1 MAKKYEF
8 QPDKP
13 YSTWLSKLQLTKLQQ
28 KQLLKWCLYAL
39 VLIILSLIQDVVL
52 CRFRFLGGT
61 TALVP
66 CGIFAVCMLEDTQKG
81 SVFALVSACL
91 FFLSGSAPGAHVIV
105 LITILAVTLSA
116 LPQTYRP
123 PGCPAVVCVCTVGMF
138 LYELVIFA
146 FCLLVGQVTFNQ
158 YMGFFI
164 PAALSVVVVP
174 IIYPFVKAISRI
186 GGETWK
192 E

>member
-13 YSTWLSKLQLTKLQQ
+13 YATWLTKLQLTKLQQ

-39 VLIILSLIQDVVL
+39 VLIILSLVQDVVL

-66 CGIFAVCMLEDTQKG
+66 CGIFTICMLENTQQG

-91 FFLSGSAPGAHVIV
+91 FFLSGAAPGAHVIV
-105 LITILAVTLSA
+105 LITVLAILLSA
-116 LPQTYRP
+116 LQQTYLQ
-123 PGCPAVVCVCTVGMF
+123 PGFPAVVFASTVGMF
-138 LYELVIFA
+138 LYEAVVFA
-146 FCLLVGQVTFNQ
+146 FCLLVDQVTPGK
-158 YMGFFI
+158 YMSFFM
-164 PAALSVVVVP
+164 PAALSIVVIP
-174 IIYPFVKAISRI
+174 IIYPFAKAISRI
-186 GGETWK
+186 GGDTWK

>member
-13 YSTWLSKLQLTKLQQ
+13 YATWLSKLQLTKLQQ
-28 KQLLKWCLYAL
+28 KQLLKWCLYAI
-39 VLIILSLIQDVVL
+39 VLIVLSLIQDVVL

-66 CGIFAVCMLEDTQKG
+66 CGIFAICMLEDTQKG

-91 FFLSGSAPGAHVIV
+91 FFLSGASPGAHVIV
-105 LITILAVTLSA
+105 LITILAIVLSA
-116 LPQTYRP
+116 LQQTYLQ
-123 PGCPAVVCVCTVGMF
+123 PGFPAVVFACTVGMF
-138 LYELVIFA
+138 LYELAVFA
-146 FCLLVGQVTFNQ
+146 FCLLVDQVIFSQ
-158 YMGFFI
+158 YMSFFI

-174 IIYPFVKAISRI
+174 VIYPFIKAINRI
-186 GGETWK
+186 GGEVWK

>member
-13 YSTWLSKLQLTKLQQ
+13 YATWLSKLQLTRLQQ

-39 VLIILSLIQDVVL
+39 VLVILSLFQDVVL

-66 CGIFAVCMLEDTQKG
+66 CGIFAICMLEDIQKG

-91 FFLSGSAPGAHVIV
+91 FFWSGSAPGAHVII
-105 LITILAVTLSA
+105 LITLLAIVLCVLQQA
-116 LPQTYRP
+116 YLQ
-123 PGCPAVVCVCTVGMF
+123 PGFPAVVFSTTAAMF
-138 LYELVIFA
+138 LYELAVFA
-146 FCLLVGQVTFNQ
+146 FCLLVGQTTPGK
-158 YMGFFI
+158 YMSFLI
-164 PAALSVVVVP
+164 PAASSVVVVP
-174 IIYPFVKAISRI
+174 LIYPFIKAISRI
-186 GGETWK
+186 GGDTWK